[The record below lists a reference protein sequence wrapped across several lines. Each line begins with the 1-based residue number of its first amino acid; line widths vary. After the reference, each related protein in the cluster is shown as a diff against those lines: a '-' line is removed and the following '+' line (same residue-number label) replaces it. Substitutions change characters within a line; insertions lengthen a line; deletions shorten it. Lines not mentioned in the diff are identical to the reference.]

1 MIKYA
6 SRERQEVF
14 VGAIERL
21 TITLP
26 ADMAGLVKRAVD
38 DGDYASSSEVI
49 REALRDWK
57 LKREL
62 RLRRLA
68 ELKADIDRG
77 LADVAEG
84 RLGNFDAG
92 RMIARGRRLLADH
105 ASPASLKRRK
115 QI

>member
-1 MIKYA
+1 MA
-6 SRERQEVF
+6 
-14 VGAIERL
+14 ALERL

-26 ADMAGLVKRAVD
+26 ADMAGVVKRAVNQ
-38 DGDYASSSEVI
+38 GDYASSSEVI

-62 RLRRLA
+62 HLGQLA

-84 RLGNFDAG
+84 RLAKYDAE
-92 RMIARGRRLLADH
+92 RIMARGRKILADRSNS
-105 ASPASLKRRK
+105 ALPKQRK
-115 QI
+115 